1 MPGKIF
7 PPNFS
12 LGIIFFLV
20 LPPPHHF
27 SNGPSLTSCK
37 APFPLRKQVFNID
50 IFGKFSVH
58 GNFSLVVSTQE
69 NFPRKENFFKC
80 DCPTQIFRR
89 KQILK
94 LKIFNFFNIDIFG
107 KFSVHGNHGNF
118 SLVEMGF
125 NM

>member
-1 MPGKIF
+1 MKV
-7 PPNFS
+7 NKK
-12 LGIIFFLV
+12 V
-20 LPPPHHF
+20 LEF
-27 SNGPSLTSCK
+27 TDALK
-37 APFPLRKQVFNID
+37 A
-50 IFGKFSVH
+50 H
-58 GNFSLVVSTQE
+58 STQE

-89 KQILK
+89 KQIL
-94 LKIFNFFNIDIFG
+94 NIDIFG